1 MYTYR
6 HVYRNVGTRQVVS
19 GEESSVDKKPDRR
32 VQRTRQLLRDAL
44 IALMLEKGYDAVTIQ
59 DITDRANL
67 GRATFYLHY
76 KDKDELLLS
85 LMDEMQQEVMA
96 RSTPF
101 SAEDNFLTAGKPPSL
116 YAFQHAEA
124 NADFY
129 RAMLGEGGL
138 SGVLARYRQS
148 VAAGLQAQLEPLF
161 PPEVSPV
168 PVEILAHYVVGA
180 LNALLVWWLE
190 NDRPYPAEY
199 MAQVFHQLAV
209 GGLTGIISGDLP
221 LAGKAP

>member
-1 MYTYR
+1 M
-6 HVYRNVGTRQVVS
+6 S
-19 GEESSVDKKPDRR
+19 KKPDRR
-32 VQRTRQLLRDAL
+32 IQRTRQLLRDAL
-44 IALMLEKGYDAVTIQ
+44 IALMLEKGYDAVTVQ

-85 LMDEMQQEVMA
+85 MMEEILEEVME

-101 SAEDNFLTAGKPPSL
+101 SPEDNFLTAGQPPSL

-138 SGVLARYRQS
+138 SGVLTRYRQL
-148 VAAGLQAQLEPLF
+148 VAAGVQAQFEPLF
-161 PPEVSPV
+161 PPDASPV
-168 PVEILAHYVVGA
+168 PVEILAHFVVGA

-190 NDRPYPAEY
+190 NNRPYPAEY
-199 MAQVFHQLAV
+199 MAHVFHQLV
-209 GGLTGIISGDLP
+209 LTGFTGI
-221 LAGKAP
+221 AAPKK